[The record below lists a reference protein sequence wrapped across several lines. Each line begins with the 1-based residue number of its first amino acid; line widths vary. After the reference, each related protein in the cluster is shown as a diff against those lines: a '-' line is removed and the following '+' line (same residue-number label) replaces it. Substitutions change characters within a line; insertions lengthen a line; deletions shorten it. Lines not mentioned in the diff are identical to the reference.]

1 MGCGSKQPMGLEYL
15 LRLKAQAAKGIGTAR
30 GAKMSNSQ
38 RGKSLKQQREWK
50 WQRGISV
57 EHLRGLE

>member
-15 LRLKAQAAKGIGTAR
+15 LRLKAQAANGVGTAR

-38 RGKSLKQQREWK
+38 RGKSLEQQREWK
-50 WQRGISV
+50 WQKD
-57 EHLRGLE
+57 